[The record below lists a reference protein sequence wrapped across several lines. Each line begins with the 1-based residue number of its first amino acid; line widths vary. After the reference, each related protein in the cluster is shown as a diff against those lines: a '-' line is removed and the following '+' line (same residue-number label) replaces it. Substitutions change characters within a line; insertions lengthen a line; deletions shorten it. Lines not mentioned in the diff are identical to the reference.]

1 MFTPDFRPT
10 LEQAMM
16 MTISYHFESP
26 TQAMRTTARA
36 SVADSAKAA
45 AALREEMEERR
56 WQLEWERRNIED

>member
-1 MFTPDFRPT
+1 MSGQP
-10 LEQAMM
+10 LEQAM

-26 TQAMRTTARA
+26 TQTMLTTARV

-45 AALREEMEERR
+45 VALREEMEERR